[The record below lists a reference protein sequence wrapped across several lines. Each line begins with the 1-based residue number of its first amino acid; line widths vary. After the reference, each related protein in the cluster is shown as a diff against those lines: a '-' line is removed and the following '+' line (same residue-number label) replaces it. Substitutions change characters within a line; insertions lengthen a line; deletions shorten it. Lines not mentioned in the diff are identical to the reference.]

1 MLLTLNGP
9 AIPPVFDRVV
19 ITCCSLETGVCRW
32 HYKPSVFCILAVN
45 DSREI
50 KIYYHHIC
58 IIVAPDICHCCHM
71 NICQIFI
78 YVCLCYSPCPFVYD
92 TQERG
97 SGRKSKEGICTLII
111 IAFCKSKCY
120 FSSSHLVFFFISLIF
135 SECYNT
141 VLDSL

>member
-1 MLLTLNGP
+1 MELLFDVAVSILKKTNYRNMLLTLNGP

-71 NICQIFI
+71 NIC
-78 YVCLCYSPCPFVYD
+78 
-92 TQERG
+92 
-97 SGRKSKEGICTLII
+97 
-111 IAFCKSKCY
+111 
-120 FSSSHLVFFFISLIF
+120 
-135 SECYNT
+135 
-141 VLDSL
+141 